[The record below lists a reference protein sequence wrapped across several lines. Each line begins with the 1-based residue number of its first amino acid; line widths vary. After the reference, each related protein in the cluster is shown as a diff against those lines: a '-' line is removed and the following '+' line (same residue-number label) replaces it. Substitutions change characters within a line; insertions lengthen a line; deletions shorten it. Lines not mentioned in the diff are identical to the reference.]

1 MASLAKIL
9 AANNAAAST
18 AKQFEEVLAA
28 DFKLLLA
35 TNSLLSQVQGMLRSN
50 TPRQTCEQ
58 AIVNHKEVLAP
69 MLKKYGVELVPSAR
83 YVDGVD
89 IRIIG
94 STTPNGIR
102 TAKTV
107 NMVAMDVETTMEAEW
122 QDFAKA
128 PQPAQPAAG
137 SRVLDECMKQADQ
150 QVRQSCGIPT
160 PKFKPGCY

>member
-18 AKQFEEVLAA
+18 AKQFKEVIAA

-35 TNSLLSQVQGMLRSN
+35 TNSLLSQVQNMLHSN

-58 AIVNHKEVLAP
+58 AIVNHKEALAP
-69 MLKKYGVELVPSAR
+69 MLKKYGVELVPSAM

-94 STTPNGIR
+94 STMPNGIR
-102 TAKTV
+102 TAKTI
-107 NMVAMDVETTMEAEW
+107 NMVDMDVEPIMQMECQAA
-122 QDFAKA
+122 QA
-128 PQPAQPAAG
+128 AQPAAG
-137 SRVLDECMKQADQ
+137 NRYLDECMKQADRQVQ
-150 QVRQSCGIPT
+150 QACGINSI
-160 PKFKPGCY
+160 KFPPGHF